1 MGLNEN
7 DPGVPNV
14 DWISNLRTNPGDFMT
29 QSHLHRR
36 SNRTFLIHFASLM
49 VLSNCGSFASSQTTP
64 VAAKNKVSPA
74 TMPRI
79 GTVDPRFQSYNVEM
93 VEVIGGRFWKPYGS
107 KTVATN
113 TNSATPGGIDPS
125 LFEQRPPID
134 LANARLRKL
143 ATALGPVYIRV
154 SGTWANTVFYQDS
167 DAPAPAAP
175 PEGFGGVLTRAE
187 WKGVLDFSKAVNA
200 EIVTSFATGGGTR
213 DANGLWTPAE
223 ASKFVNATHA
233 MGGKIAAA
241 EFMNEPTF
249 VSAAGVPKGY
259 DGASY
264 GRDYA
269 VFQPFFRKAAPE
281 AILLGPGSVGEGI
294 DLAGGAMKLLPSTE
308 LLAAM
313 GPNAVDAFS
322 YHFYGGVS
330 SRCGGAMGSAGTTT
344 PGAALGDE
352 WLDRTNVVEAFY
364 AKLRDQYAPGKPMWV
379 TETGQ
384 TACGGDVW
392 ASTFLDSFR
401 YLNQLGALAQKA
413 VQVVAHNTL
422 AASDYALLDSHT
434 FSPRPN
440 YWSALL
446 WHRLMGTTVLDPA
459 LPTAA
464 SVHTYAHCLHG
475 VPGGVALLVINAN
488 DKSPY
493 TLTLPQPSDRY
504 SLSSR
509 DVASGEVELNGK
521 VLDLGPGDSLPR
533 LNGIRTPAGE
543 AVVAPAS
550 ITFFGFRGANNIAC
564 K

>member
-1 MGLNEN
+1 M
-7 DPGVPNV
+7 
-14 DWISNLRTNPGDFMT
+14 THT
-29 QSHLHRR
+29 QSSRR
-36 SNRTFLIHFASLM
+36 STRPIFVQIGTLMLLIA
-49 VLSNCGSFASSQTTP
+49 NCGLARTQS
-64 VAAKNKVSPA
+64 VPA
-74 TMPRI
+74 TAVPGKVNPAAMRRI
-79 GTVDPRFQSYNVEM
+79 GSVDPRFQSYNIEM
-93 VEVIGGRFWKPYGS
+93 VEVIGGRFWKPYDS
-107 KTVATN
+107 KSAATK
-113 TNSATPGGIDPS
+113 TTSATPGGIDPS

-134 LANARLRKL
+134 LSNARLRKL
-143 ATALGPVYIRV
+143 ATALGPAYIRV

-167 DAPAPAAP
+167 DAGAPPAP

-187 WKGVLDFSKAVNA
+187 WKGVIDFSKAVNG

-213 DANGLWTPAE
+213 DAAGLWTTTE
-223 ASKFVNATHA
+223 ASKFINATHA

-259 DGASY
+259 NAASY
-264 GRDYA
+264 GRDFA

-294 DLAGGAMKLLPSTE
+294 DLAGGAMKLLPSSE

-330 SRCGGAMGSAGTTT
+330 SRCGAAMGAAGTTT
-344 PGAALGDE
+344 PGTALSDE
-352 WLDRTNVVEAFY
+352 WLNRTNVVEAFY
-364 AKLRDQYAPGKPMWV
+364 SRLRDQYAPGKPMWN

-401 YLNQLGALAQKA
+401 YLNQLGSLAEKG
-413 VQVVAHNTL
+413 VQVIAHNTL

-446 WHRLMGTTVLDPA
+446 WHRFMGTTVLDPA
-459 LPTAA
+459 LPKAA
-464 SVHTYAHCLHG
+464 SVHAYAHCLQG

-488 DKSPY
+488 DKEPY
-493 TLTLPQPSDRY
+493 ELALPQPAERFT
-504 SLSSR
+504 LSSP
-509 DVASGEVELNGK
+509 VLASGTVELNGK
-521 VLDLGPGDSLPR
+521 VLDLGPGDSLPQM
-533 LNGIRTPAGE
+533 NGVRAAAGQS
-543 AVVAPAS
+543 VVAPAS
-550 ITFFGFRGANNIAC
+550 IAFFEFRAANNVAC

>member
-1 MGLNEN
+1 
-7 DPGVPNV
+7 
-14 DWISNLRTNPGDFMT
+14 MT
-29 QSHLHRR
+29 HPHVTRR
-36 SNRTFLIHFASLM
+36 SIRPSIIQSATVILLTACCA
-49 VLSNCGSFASSQTTP
+49 VGSTQAKS
-64 VAAKNKVSPA
+64 AAPKVQASPA
-74 TMPRI
+74 TMSRI
-79 GTVDPRFQSYNVEM
+79 GTVDPRFQSYNIEM

-107 KTVATN
+107 KVVAAN

-134 LANARLRKL
+134 LSNARLRKL

-167 DAPAPAAP
+167 DAPAPPTP
-175 PEGFGGVLTRAE
+175 PDGFGGVLTRAE
-187 WKGVLDFSKAVNA
+187 WKGVIGFSKAVNGA
-200 EIVTSFATGGGTR
+200 IVTSFATSGGTR
-213 DANGLWTPAE
+213 DAAGLWTAAE
-223 ASKFVNATHA
+223 AGKFINATHA
-233 MGGKIAAA
+233 LGGKIAAA

-294 DLAGGAMKLLPSTE
+294 DLAGGAMKLLPSSE
-308 LLAAM
+308 LLTAM

-330 SRCGGAMGSAGTTT
+330 SRCGAAMGAAGTTT
-344 PGAALGDE
+344 PASALGDE
-352 WLDRTNVVEAFY
+352 WLNRTDLVEGFY
-364 AKLRDQYAPGKPMWV
+364 SKLRDQYAAGKPMWL

-384 TACGGDVW
+384 TACGGDAW

-401 YLNQLGALAQKA
+401 YLNQLGSLAQKG

-434 FSPRPN
+434 FAPRPN

-459 LPTAA
+459 LPKVA
-464 SVHTYAHCLHG
+464 SVHTYAHCLQG
-475 VPGGVALLVINAN
+475 VPGGVTLLVINA
-488 DKSPY
+488 DTKSPY
-493 TLTLPQPSDRY
+493 EITLPQPSERFT
-504 SLSSR
+504 LSAH
-509 DVASGEVELNGK
+509 DLTSGEVELNGK
-521 VLDLGPGDSLPR
+521 KLTLGLNDSLPELKGVR
-533 LNGIRTPAGE
+533 NPAGE
-543 AVVAPAS
+543 AVVAPES
-550 ITFFGFRGANNIAC
+550 ITFFEFRSTNNIAC